1 MSRALPFLG
10 VSIGLL
16 LLWLL
21 LNQAF
26 TPGHVLLGVVVAL
39 AGGWALARLELPADH
54 LRRPRAILRLLGVV
68 LVDIVR
74 SNIAVARIIL
84 GMNQATS
91 GFMNIPLALRNPYGL
106 AALACIITSTP
117 GTLWVNFDARAGML
131 TIHVL
136 DLVDEAAWV
145 ATIKER
151 YERSLLEIFA

>member
-1 MSRALPFLG
+1 MS
-10 VSIGLL
+10 VGLL
-16 LLWLL
+16 LLWLV
-21 LNQAF
+21 LNQAL
-26 TPGHVLLGVVVAL
+26 TPGHVLLGLLIAL
-39 AGGWALARLELPADH
+39 AGGWALAWLELPAH
-54 LRRPRAILRLLGVV
+54 RLRRPLIILRLLGVV

-84 GMNQATS
+84 GIGQATS
-91 GFMNIPLALRNPYGL
+91 GFMNIPLALRDPYGL

-117 GTLWVNFDARAGML
+117 GTLWVNFDARTGML